1 MTARPLNS
9 ATQKFFSHSDGVT
22 ERINGSETIHSGL
35 WQILYRLLPDCCS
48 FLFREHDAINPF
60 QRDTTQNKR
69 SHIAH
74 QIHPLSHA
82 AGCNNTAIS
91 DPGAGISPVTGG
103 CIVFY
108 CAGSGVRFPA
118 RLHRLN
124 QIQQG

>member
-1 MTARPLNS
+1 M
-9 ATQKFFSHSDGVT
+9 
-22 ERINGSETIHSGL
+22 
-35 WQILYRLLPDCCS
+35 LYRLLPDCCS

-103 CIVFY
+103 CIVFF

>member
-1 MTARPLNS
+1 
-9 ATQKFFSHSDGVT
+9 
-22 ERINGSETIHSGL
+22 
-35 WQILYRLLPDCCS
+35 
-48 FLFREHDAINPF
+48 
-60 QRDTTQNKR
+60 
-69 SHIAH
+69 H

-103 CIVFY
+103 CIVLYCIVFY